1 MNFEVGKGC
10 SISDSLFFILDLQ
23 LGNWGSGMGH
33 RSTKSNRDE
42 TLQHEKATDRQPD
55 LFAHVNDPEGDDA
68 MTEFDQHGAS
78 CAKWLHE
85 LMLSPEALQ

>member
-1 MNFEVGKGC
+1 VNFDVGKGC

-33 RSTKSNRDE
+33 RSTKSNTVK
-42 TLQHEKATDRQPD
+42 TLQHEKTIDRQPD
-55 LFAHVNDPEGDDA
+55 LFAHVNGPEGDDS
-68 MTEFDQHGAS
+68 MTEFDQDGSS

-85 LMLSPEALQ
+85 LILSREVLQ